1 MKLIVAIDRN
11 GAIGRGGDQPF
22 YIPEDLR
29 HFKAVT
35 MDKAVV
41 MGRRTFEALPRGP
54 LPRRRNIV
62 VSRRQDYGPE
72 GVEVYG
78 TLQAALSA
86 AGDDAVVIGGAEI
99 YRQALPMADTLELTV
114 IDAVAEGADTFF
126 PPIPLEQYRIT
137 AVETVDSTPPCRFIT
152 LTKK

>member
-1 MKLIVAIDRN
+1 MKLIVAIDRR

-35 MDKAVV
+35 MGKPVV

-54 LPRRRNIV
+54 LPNRRNIV
-62 VSRRQDYGPE
+62 VSRRQDYSPE
-72 GVEVYG
+72 GVEVHG

-99 YRQALPMADTLELTV
+99 YRQALPLADTLELTV
-114 IDAVAEGADTFF
+114 IDAVADGADTFF
-126 PPIPLEQYRIT
+126 PPIPLDNYRIT
-137 AVETVDSTPPCRFIT
+137 AVKMVDSTPPCRFIT